1 MSENMSEN
9 IKKNNVEKPNSEM
22 LNGLSHE
29 HGAEGFM
36 PKSEG
41 KVSTYIEIISEKDSD
56 GQPISVLEVDLVI
69 SREKGKETRRL
80 SLNFSGIDMVKKEM
94 VEKSVNID
102 RDNFERLKHFF
113 CNLDWNS

>member
-1 MSENMSEN
+1 MSED
-9 IKKNNVEKPNSEM
+9 IKENNVEKVEKVDSE
-22 LNGLSHE
+22 LNRPKRE
-29 HGAEGFM
+29 YATDGFT

-41 KVSTYIEIISEKDSD
+41 EISTYIEIISEKDEN

-80 SLNFSGIDMVKKEM
+80 SLNFSGIDMVKQEM
-94 VEKSVNID
+94 IEKSVDID

-113 CNLDWNS
+113 CNLDWDS